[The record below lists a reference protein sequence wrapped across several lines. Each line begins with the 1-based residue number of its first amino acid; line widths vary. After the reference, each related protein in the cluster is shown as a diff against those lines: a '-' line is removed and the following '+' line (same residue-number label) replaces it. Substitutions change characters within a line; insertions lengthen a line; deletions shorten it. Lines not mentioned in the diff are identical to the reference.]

1 MSDVRCLLLY
11 DVTDAR
17 CLLLY
22 DGDRCVRCAADGEET
37 APFIGMV
44 LTQLIEI
51 INRPNTPKT
60 LLENTGEQ
68 PALPPAPRT
77 AAQPPRH
84 GWAQLNVRPPRDVR
98 ALFWVFSDNKIIYLS
113 VIFLTM

>member
-1 MSDVRCLLLY
+1 
-11 DVTDAR
+11 
-17 CLLLY
+17 
-22 DGDRCVRCAADGEET
+22 
-37 APFIGMV
+37 MV

-98 ALFWVFSDNKIIYLS
+98 AVFWGCFFSANKIIYLS
-113 VIFLTM
+113 VIYLTM